1 MIKRYAKLSKLTQEN
16 FDALGIPHA
25 LILMD
30 VDNTLLS
37 PYEPRILQVRK
48 KWIQYM
54 AQQHQILLC
63 TNNFTKRQ
71 FHVSVDL
78 NLPILMHSFK
88 PFPWRVIN
96 YLKLHHV
103 DLNTVIIV
111 GDQMITDV
119 ILALWLKRP
128 YFLIKPLEINK
139 HWVMRFFRTL
149 ESMVIEDE

>member
-16 FDALGIPHA
+16 FDTLGIPHA

-37 PYEPRILQVRK
+37 PYEPRILQERK
-48 KWIQYM
+48 LWIQNM
-54 AQQHQILLC
+54 TQHHQILLC

-96 YLKLHHV
+96 YLKRHHI
-103 DLNTVIIV
+103 DLNTVIVI
-111 GDQMITDV
+111 GD
-119 ILALWLKRP
+119 
-128 YFLIKPLEINK
+128 
-139 HWVMRFFRTL
+139 
-149 ESMVIEDE
+149 